1 MVNEE
6 LPLSNLQRE
15 LLTLFAQNVS
25 EQELHEI
32 KQLISNYFAERAM
45 DLADKSWDK
54 KGWTDEYAYS
64 LSKTKMRTPY
74 PKKVQ

>member
-6 LPLSNLQRE
+6 LPLTNLQRE

-25 EQELHEI
+25 EQELNEI

-45 DLADKSWDK
+45 DLADKVWDA
-54 KGWTDEYAYS
+54 KGWTDEDAYR

-74 PKKVQ
+74 PKKV